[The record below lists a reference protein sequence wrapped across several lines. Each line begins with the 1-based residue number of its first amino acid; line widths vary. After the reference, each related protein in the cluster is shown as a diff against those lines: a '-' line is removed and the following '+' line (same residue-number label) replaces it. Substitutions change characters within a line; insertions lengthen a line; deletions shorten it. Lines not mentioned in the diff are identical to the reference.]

1 MDAIFQKIIKPRIAL
16 GPMDLK
22 PAHKEEYA
30 KIVRLFIADRVRA
43 AGAHGIVL
51 GLSGGIDSAVVAKL
65 SADAIG
71 KDKVLA
77 IMMPEKDSN
86 PRDAKDAEEFAGD
99 IGIEHKVVDITP
111 VVDSF
116 RSVLGD
122 EGGPTAIGNIKA
134 RCRMVVL
141 YHHSNMLGRLVA
153 GTGNKSEL
161 LIGYF
166 TKYGDGGTDMLP
178 IGDLYKTQVY
188 ELARAVGIPEKLVQK
203 VPSAGLWKGQTDESE
218 LGMSYE
224 NLDMILRGFELGLSP
239 EKIAERTGFALEEI
253 VRIQDR
259 VRTCAHKRTLPYIP
273 KLGLRTLGL
282 DWRD

>member
-1 MDAIFQKIIKPRIAL
+1 
-16 GPMDLK
+16 MDLR
-22 PAHKEEYA
+22 PVCKEEYG
-30 KIVRLFIADRVRA
+30 KIVQVFIAERVGA
-43 AGAHGIVL
+43 AGANGIVL

-71 KDKVLA
+71 KEKVLA
-77 IMMPEKDSN
+77 ILMPEKDSN
-86 PRDAKDAEEFAGD
+86 PRDAKDAEELAND
-99 IGIEHKVVDITP
+99 LGIEHKVVDISP
-111 VVDSF
+111 MVDSF
-116 RSVLGD
+116 LSVLG
-122 EGGPTAIGNIKA
+122 EGASATAAGNIKA

-188 ELARAVGIPEKLVQK
+188 ELARAIGIPEKLVQK
-203 VPSAGLWKGQTDESE
+203 VPSAGLWKGQTDEGE

-224 NLDMILRGFELGLSP
+224 NLDMILHGFELGLSP
-239 EKIAERTGFALEEI
+239 EKIAERTGFALEE
-253 VRIQDR
+253 VVGIQER
-259 VRTCAHKRTLPYIP
+259 VRACAHKRSLPYIP

>member
-1 MDAIFQKIIKPRIAL
+1 MDLRPVYKEECVKII
-16 GPMDLK
+16 
-22 PAHKEEYA
+22 
-30 KIVRLFIADRVRA
+30 RLFIAERVKA
-43 AGAHGIVL
+43 AGAKGIVL
-51 GLSGGIDSAVVAKL
+51 GLSGGIDSAVVARL

-77 IMMPEKDSN
+77 LIMPEKDSN
-86 PRDAKDAEEFAGD
+86 PRDAKDAEEFASD
-99 IGIEHKVVDITP
+99 LDIEHRVVDITQM
-111 VVDSF
+111 VDSF
-116 RSVLGD
+116 LSAFGD
-122 EGGPTAIGNIKA
+122 NDSATAVGNMKA

-141 YHHSNMLGRLVA
+141 YYHSNLLGRLVA

-166 TKYGDGGTDMLP
+166 TKYGDGGADMLP

-188 ELARAVGIPEKLVQK
+188 ELARSIGIPEKILQK
-203 VPSAGLWKGQTDESE
+203 VPSAGLWKGQTDEGE

-224 NLDMILRGFELGLSP
+224 DLDMVLHGFELGPTP
-239 EKIAERTGFALEEI
+239 EKIAERTDTEVEEI
-253 VRIQDR
+253 TRIHER
-259 VRTCAHKRTLPYIP
+259 VLTCTHKRNIPYIP